1 MIFDLALAASARRLG
16 RRSTLDWKLERTCSA
31 LIGAN
36 ELVNSV
42 LLSRKM
48 QQRGTHD
55 RTISPP
61 NVSAATS

>member
-1 MIFDLALAASARRLG
+1 MFDLLLAASARRLG
-16 RRSTLDWKLERTCSA
+16 RRSTLDWKPKRTFSA
-31 LIGAN
+31 LIGTN
-36 ELVNSV
+36 ELLNSA